1 MPVINCICR
10 DIKDLIEEFF
20 RLELIVMPQSDR
32 NKPSNPKTET
42 DFTLTSTPNVSSPT
56 AFLKDNAKRFRTK
69 LIPQS
74 MLSSLNNHSNG
85 INLLPSSPFKSS
97 SSQWGTNRNNVIIL
111 ANASAI
117 ELYFLLV
124 EDEIDAEKLC
134 IKCSEKFLLT
144 LSLSETIIQAPLI
157 ASCIQ
162 VLARLALKFPR
173 LAHISVK
180 HLADFLLDPS
190 PILYKQYKH
199 IADKLIT
206 KNELKTKFP
215 NENKGKVK
223 KIRVKLKKFF
233 ILFK

>member
-1 MPVINCICR
+1 
-10 DIKDLIEEFF
+10 
-20 RLELIVMPQSDR
+20 MPQSDR
-32 NKPSNPKTET
+32 NKSSNTSTDINPKTET
-42 DFTLTSTPNVSSPT
+42 DSTLTSTANISSPT
-56 AFLKDNAKRFRTK
+56 AFIKDNAKRFKTK

-74 MLSSLNNHSNG
+74 MLSSVNNNSNV

-97 SSQWGTNRNNVIIL
+97 ASYWSINRNNIIIL

-124 EDEIDAEKLC
+124 EDDIDAEKLC

-144 LSLSETIIQAPLI
+144 LTLSETIIQAPLI

-206 KNELKTKFP
+206 KNEMKTKFQ
-215 NENKGKVK
+215 NENKGRLKKKVK
-223 KIRVKLKKFF
+223 Y
-233 ILFK
+233 